1 MSPDQIS
8 TFSIYKGLNAIF
20 WPSHINYQPVPLVLT
35 QYHLVLGSKHCCPK
49 LTQYTASLPHNA
61 QLNQLDLV
69 YCSYPSSREE
79 RYEAETLRHHQAAL
93 LYNVLE
99 PDWLQNSGT
108 AADDGT
114 KTLDEEH
121 SNQNMNRSQLWSVQL
136 YISVQIIW
144 SISLP
149 RSVDIS
155 LKDDQTVRDGPYAD
169 DEVIQGN
176 NLLAPQVF

>member
-1 MSPDQIS
+1 MILRNYRQHYRIENFRKIIEKLSLSKKFHLSP
-8 TFSIYKGLNAIF
+8 T
-20 WPSHINYQPVPLVLT
+20 PT
-35 QYHLVLGSKHCCPK
+35 QYRPPITNHCCPI
-49 LTQYTASLPHNA
+49 LTPYTASLPHNA
-61 QLNQLDLV
+61 QLSQLDLV

-121 SNQNMNRSQLWSVQL
+121 SNQNMNRSK
-136 YISVQIIW
+136 I
-144 SISLP
+144 
-149 RSVDIS
+149 
-155 LKDDQTVRDGPYAD
+155 K
-169 DEVIQGN
+169 
-176 NLLAPQVF
+176 

>member
-1 MSPDQIS
+1 MSRFVRHRCHLTRYPLL
-8 TFSIYKGLNAIF
+8 SIYKGLNAIF
-20 WPSHINYQPVPLVLT
+20 WPSHINYQLVPLVLT
-35 QYHLVLGSKHCCPK
+35 QYHLVLGSKHCCPL

-61 QLNQLDLV
+61 QLSQLDLV

-79 RYEAETLRHHQAAL
+79 RYEAETLRHHQTAL

-99 PDWLQNSGT
+99 PDWLQNAGT
-108 AADDGT
+108 AADDRT
-114 KTLDEEH
+114 KTVDEEH
-121 SNQNMNRSQLWSVQL
+121 SNQNMNRSKTK
-136 YISVQIIW
+136 W

-176 NLLAPQVF
+176 HLLAPQVL